1 MLKFLS
7 CVLSATL
14 IVTSVTPSL
23 AQIVPGGSRRIVR
36 GVSRGITARPPAGLG
51 AALDRTVMGSLYVPL
66 SLPHS
71 SLLSQNSSISLA
83 RQILNHSQAVQ
94 RSLLLRSDFTVLALN
109 HQAQLKE
116 MEQALSFYRS
126 QLNQPQ
132 KLFANASLNPKA
144 PSAATLAGTVADIAS
159 LGLFGSA
166 EKDAPLITKVYQASV
181 GTAAEPVITAVAARS
196 LLRLGAY
203 QPLERM
209 SELSTQQPQLWEG
222 ISAYAKANNLPL
234 TIAKKERTAVEVT
247 SFQSA
252 LQELGPLNTIVVNP
266 SEEAT
271 FLYMGA
277 GRTPAVSPVAVRPVS
292 RAVAQAPVESQV
304 TQEPVAAAVEGS
316 VAAEAPVAEPAGGDG
331 GSIHLFRDQGLASD
345 GMEATYPVYWEDRS
359 TGRTLDVTFQ
369 FENQAAKEAFYNR
382 VDLEADEFFVFDR
395 GTGGIVI
402 RKEMTAEQKAS
413 GAKPKERGFFKV
425 FFEGGQK
432 TPLALYKVLFS
443 REMLPSFSSA
453 TKIPEVME
461 LLGKYRAD
469 LKQLLSKELLAKYPA
484 LENYLGAKITVLD
497 KATIELLETDQVMQI
512 AKDIADELKDVLATD
527 AGTPIKVYKDD
538 IGHWAQNFAGFAEG
552 TFGTMGQ
559 ANTSALGL
567 LGISKGFL
575 SNLPTSLGQFGPAW
589 APFIGA
595 WAEKYGTKKM
605 LNIGQLLGAGGH
617 LVAGAS
623 LAAGAMGALPP
634 LEAFAGMVGGITV
647 NGVAGS
653 ILKQINPMVA
663 KQRTSDPVSSSA
675 TITDLNSWASVGGMY
690 CYLFLP
696 AVGALSYLL
705 TGNMETTLASLAA
718 MFGVAS
724 TIPLT
729 ANLLLRKS
737 RIQNVVKADAAKKG
751 VLKTIANNL
760 KFGWKSPFIRTMA
773 FATAGG
779 HFMGLGFNSGPG
791 HFIKENI
798 SNPSL
803 AMAVSFLSVYLTVFA
818 GRKLG
823 AKAMQKG
830 FIGDRALAGLS
841 GLVGVTMGAA
851 SLIPGLDFA
860 TRCALFAAAGLG
872 FSNWVNVLQSI
883 ELSRPENVGKEAAV
897 SSMYILARTSGMLTM
912 LMGAFGDSLGSTL
925 GLSSSTAALYALT
938 MPLAAG
944 AASMILNRQYI
955 TKDLWP
961 TAKRWGISAKNWL
974 KNKLGMKN
982 GSDNEPL
989 QEEAPAQ

>member
-14 IVTSVTPSL
+14 VVTSVTPSL
-23 AQIVPGGSRRIVR
+23 AQIGPGGRRLAR
-36 GVSRGITARPPAGLG
+36 SAEAARSAAVSTARQIGFG
-51 AALDRTVMGSLYVPL
+51 TALERTIRGRLYVPL

-83 RQILNHSQAVQ
+83 RQILTHNRPDQ
-94 RSLLLRSDFTVLALN
+94 RSLLLRSDFAVLALN
-109 HQAQLKE
+109 NQAQLADI
-116 MEQALSFYRS
+116 EQAVSFYRS
-126 QLNQPQ
+126 QLTKPQ
-132 KLFANASLNPKA
+132 KLFVGASLNPQA
-144 PSAATLAGTVADIAS
+144 ASAGTLAGTVADIAS

-166 EKDAPLITKVYQASV
+166 EKEAPLITKVYQASI

-222 ISAYAKANNLPL
+222 ISSYAKANNLPL
-234 TIAKKERTAVEVT
+234 TIAQKERTAVEVS
-247 SFQSA
+247 SFQSS

-271 FLYMGA
+271 FLYMEA
-277 GRTPAVSPVAVRPVS
+277 GRNPAVVSPAAVKFASRTGAQGPVEAQVS
-292 RAVAQAPVESQV
+292 PEPAVAA
-304 TQEPVAAAVEGS
+304 QES
-316 VAAEAPVAEPAGGDG
+316 VAGAPVAKPVTENGEAL
-331 GSIHLFRDQGLASD
+331 HAFRDQGLASD
-345 GMEATYPVYWEDRS
+345 QLEATYPVYWEDRS

-369 FENQAAKEAFYNR
+369 FEDQAAKEAFYNR
-382 VDLEADEFFVFDR
+382 VDLEPDEFFVFDR

-402 RKEMTAEQKAS
+402 RKEMTAEQKTN
-413 GAKPKERGFFKV
+413 GAKAKERGFFKV

-443 REMLPSFSSA
+443 REMLPSFNSA
-453 TKIPEVME
+453 AKIPEVME
-461 LLGKYRAD
+461 LLSTYRAD
-469 LKQLLSKELLAKYPA
+469 LKQILSKDLLTKYPA
-484 LENYLGAKITVLD
+484 LEKYLSAKITVLD
-497 KATIELLETDQVMQI
+497 KATIDLLETDQVMQI
-512 AKDIADELKDVLATD
+512 AKDIAVELEGVLAVD
-527 AGTPIKVYKDD
+527 AETPIKVYKDD

-567 LGISKGFL
+567 LG
-575 SNLPTSLGQFGPAW
+575 NLPTSLGQFGPAW

-605 LNIGQLLGAGGH
+605 LNIGQLLGTGGH
-617 LVAGAS
+617 LLAGTS
-623 LAAGAMGALPP
+623 LAAGAMGGLPP

-696 AVGALSYLL
+696 AVGGLSYLL

-729 ANLLLRKS
+729 ANVLLRKS
-737 RIQNVVKADAAKKG
+737 RIQNVVKANANKQN
-751 VLKTIANNL
+751 VLQTIKSNL
-760 KFGWKSPFIRTMA
+760 KFGFKSPFLRTM
-773 FATAGG
+773 FLSTAGG

-803 AMAVSFLSVYLTVFA
+803 AMLVSFLSVYLTVFA

-823 AKAMQKG
+823 ATAMQKG
-830 FIGDRALAGLS
+830 FIGDKALAGLS

-851 SLIPGLDFA
+851 SLLPGLDFV
-860 TRCALFAAAGLG
+860 TRCGLFAAAGLG

-883 ELSRPENVGKEAAV
+883 ELSRPENIGKEAAV

-912 LMGAFGDSLGSTL
+912 LMGAFGDQLGAMM
-925 GLSSSTAALYALT
+925 GLSPTTAALYALT

-944 AASMILNRQYI
+944 TASMILNRQYI

-989 QEEAPAQ
+989 QEAPAQ